1 MLAFRVVSVKLSCSH
16 AVIGHYR
23 LVSSLNVSEL
33 YMLAELSVHFS
44 SYSSLFQLSSST
56 LLYVPPHN
64 TECLQAGRESLHW
77 LNDLSLKSI
86 SIQNDLI
93 VKPIQSIP
101 WLVSI
106 PFYTLST
113 ISVHYPNNLSK
124 QFVWNIHISQNVFHI
139 RHLTSSYLWNRYA
152 TSL

>member
-56 LLYVPPHN
+56 LLSVPPHN